1 MEENPFL
8 CRKQTKDVILACLK
22 ISYGELHSVTY
33 SQATQSWQTCTCELL
48 TSRNLLFR
56 PWAWF
61 GEIRVHQTL
70 ILGRRQEG
78 GEQGWAQGGNS
89 REGWEPK
96 LLAAKGAWKPVFLTL
111 NSQAWSNCLYSLLS
125 FHIQIELIPFDLLWP
140 VTLGQCTAQGGKEPS
155 QSMNS
160 FIVASITL
168 CLQCLGW
175 NV

>member
-61 GEIRVHQTL
+61 GEIRVRQTL

-89 REGWEPK
+89 REGR
-96 LLAAKGAWKPVFLTL
+96 AKASSCQRSLETCFSYFELTSL
-111 NSQAWSNCLYSLLS
+111 KQLSLLL
-125 FHIQIELIPFDLLWP
+125 IEFPYSNWSHSIWP
-140 VTLGQCTAQGGKEPS
+140 AL
-155 QSMNS
+155 
-160 FIVASITL
+160 ASYSRPVHSTGREGAFPKYEFL
-168 CLQCLGW
+168 YCC
-175 NV
+175 